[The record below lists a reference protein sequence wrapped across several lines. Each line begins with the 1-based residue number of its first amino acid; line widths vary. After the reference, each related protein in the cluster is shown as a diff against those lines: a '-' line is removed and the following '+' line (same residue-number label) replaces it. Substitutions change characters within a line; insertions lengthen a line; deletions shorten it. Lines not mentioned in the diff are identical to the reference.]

1 MWCQNSE
8 LYCCGTDKG
17 INTNVSCLL
26 LIDGSV
32 TLVTSLILFVGSSTA
47 YYVLQFELSSE
58 DMRNHHTRIKAI
70 FVMNSILSK
79 AFMFKSRTSLPC
91 IVGKPVALVEI
102 SFMFAPMYDFLDG
115 RKKNPS
121 CLIKRFTTDTL

>member
-32 TLVTSLILFVGSSTA
+32 TLVTSLILFIGSSTA

-58 DMRNHHTRIKAI
+58 DMRHHHTRIKAI
-70 FVMNSILSK
+70 FVMISILTR
-79 AFMFKSRTSLPC
+79 MFSCESRISLP
-91 IVGKPVALVEI
+91 
-102 SFMFAPMYDFLDG
+102 
-115 RKKNPS
+115 
-121 CLIKRFTTDTL
+121 

>member
-8 LYCCGTDKG
+8 LYCCGTDEG

-26 LIDGSV
+26 LIDESL
-32 TLVTSLILFVGSSTA
+32 TLITSPTLFIGSSTA

-58 DMRNHHTRIKAI
+58 DMRHHHTRIKAI

-79 AFMFKSRTSLPC
+79 AFMCKSRTSLPC
-91 IVGKPVALVEI
+91 KVGKPVTLVEL
-102 SFMFAPMYDFLDG
+102 SF
-115 RKKNPS
+115 
-121 CLIKRFTTDTL
+121 TLLPCMIF

>member
-58 DMRNHHTRIKAI
+58 DMRHHHTRMKAI

-79 AFMFKSRTSLPC
+79 AFMCKSRTSLPC
-91 IVGKPVALVEI
+91 KVGKPVTLVEL
-102 SFMFAPMYDFLDG
+102 SF
-115 RKKNPS
+115 
-121 CLIKRFTTDTL
+121 TLLPCMIF